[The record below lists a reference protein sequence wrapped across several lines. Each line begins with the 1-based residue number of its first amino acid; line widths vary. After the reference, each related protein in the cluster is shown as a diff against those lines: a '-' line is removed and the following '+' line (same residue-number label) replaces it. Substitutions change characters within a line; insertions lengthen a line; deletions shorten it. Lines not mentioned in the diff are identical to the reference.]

1 VQNSFNRELARS
13 LVIMLLEM
21 QAETR
26 EFAYQ
31 MDLEEQRCQAAHVRS
46 GSKGSPFI
54 ISDN

>member
-1 VQNSFNRELARS
+1 
-13 LVIMLLEM
+13 MLLEM

-54 ISDN
+54 ISAN